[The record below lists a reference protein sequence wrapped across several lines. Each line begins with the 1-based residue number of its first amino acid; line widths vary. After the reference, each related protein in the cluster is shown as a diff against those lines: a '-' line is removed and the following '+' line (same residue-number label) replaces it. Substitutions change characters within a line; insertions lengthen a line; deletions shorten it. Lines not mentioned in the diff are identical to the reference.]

1 MARPAKKPPE
11 QWENEILDAGT
22 KSGFCRKAMEETS
35 VSDIMQAA
43 GGATGMFYRCYQSKE
58 ELLNVLVKKWAAM
71 YTQKTACLLCD
82 PQITFSG
89 KFVAIL
95 DVIREMSSQT
105 IGMEAF
111 FTASNEV
118 ILNRLTRQMT
128 SVLAPLLAS
137 VLDKGIEDGILAI
150 ENTEFYTNYIIDG
163 SLGALN
169 RGSRLTR
176 ENIAH
181 NLDYLPQV
189 IANTLKIDVALLT
202 NARNGKGANQTC

>member
-1 MARPAKKPPE
+1 M
-11 QWENEILDAGT
+11 
-22 KSGFCRKAMEETS
+22 
-35 VSDIMQAA
+35 
-43 GGATGMFYRCYQSKE
+43 
-58 ELLNVLVKKWAAM
+58 
-71 YTQKTACLLCD
+71 CLLKNGQRCIRKKQHVCCVI
-82 PQITFSG
+82 PKSLQRQICRYFRCNQRNDLT
-89 KFVAIL
+89 
-95 DVIREMSSQT
+95 
-105 IGMEAF
+105 
-111 FTASNEV
+111 N
-118 ILNRLTRQMT
+118 NRYGGFLYRFQRSHFEQADRQMT

-181 NLDYLPQV
+181 NLDYLPQA

-202 NARNGKGANQTC
+202 NARNGKGANHTC

>member
-11 QWENEILDAGT
+11 QWENEILDAAQNL
-22 KSGFCRKAMEETS
+22 FL
-35 VSDIMQAA
+35 
-43 GGATGMFYRCYQSKE
+43 SKGYE

-89 KFVAIL
+89 KFAAIL

-128 SVLAPLLAS
+128 SALAPLLAS

-169 RGSRLTR
+169 RGSHLTR

-181 NLDYLPQV
+181 NLDYLPQA

-202 NARNGKGANQTC
+202 NARNGK

>member
-1 MARPAKKPPE
+1 M
-11 QWENEILDAGT
+11 T
-22 KSGFCRKAMEETS
+22 
-35 VSDIMQAA
+35 
-43 GGATGMFYRCYQSKE
+43 
-58 ELLNVLVKKWAAM
+58 
-71 YTQKTACLLCD
+71 
-82 PQITFSG
+82 
-89 KFVAIL
+89 
-95 DVIREMSSQT
+95 SQT
-105 IGMEAF
+105 LGMEAF

-181 NLDYLPQV
+181 NLDYLPQA

-202 NARNGKGANQTC
+202 NARNGKGANHTC

>member
-11 QWENEILDAGT
+11 QWENEILDAAQNLFLSKGY
-22 KSGFCRKAMEETS
+22 EETS

-95 DVIREMSSQT
+95 DVIRVMSSQT

-181 NLDYLPQV
+181 NLDYLPQA

>member
-11 QWENEILDAGT
+11 QWENEILDAAQNLFLSKGY
-22 KSGFCRKAMEETS
+22 EETS

-95 DVIREMSSQT
+95 DIIREMSSQT

-118 ILNRLTRQMT
+118 ILNKLTRQMT

-181 NLDYLPQV
+181 NLDYLPQA

>member
-11 QWENEILDAGT
+11 QWENEILDAAQNLFLSKGY
-22 KSGFCRKAMEETS
+22 EETS

-95 DVIREMSSQT
+95 DVIREMYSQT

-111 FTASNEV
+111 FTASNEI

-128 SVLAPLLAS
+128 SVLAPLLES

>member
-11 QWENEILDAGT
+11 QWENEILDAAQNLFLSKGY
-22 KSGFCRKAMEETS
+22 EETS

-128 SVLAPLLAS
+128 SVLAPLLES

>member
-11 QWENEILDAGT
+11 QWENEILDAAQNLFLSKGY
-22 KSGFCRKAMEETS
+22 EETS

-71 YTQKTACLLCD
+71 YTQKTSCLLCD

>member
-11 QWENEILDAGT
+11 QWENEILDAAQNLFLSKGY
-22 KSGFCRKAMEETS
+22 EETS

-202 NARNGKGANQTC
+202 NARNEKGANQTC

>member
-11 QWENEILDAGT
+11 QWENEILDAAQNLFLSKGY
-22 KSGFCRKAMEETS
+22 EETS

-181 NLDYLPQV
+181 NLDYLPQA

>member
-11 QWENEILDAGT
+11 QWENEILDAAQNLFLSKGY
-22 KSGFCRKAMEETS
+22 EETS

-181 NLDYLPQV
+181 NLDYLQQV

>member
-11 QWENEILDAGT
+11 QWENEILDAAQNLFLSKGY
-22 KSGFCRKAMEETS
+22 EETS

-128 SVLAPLLAS
+128 SVLAPLLES

-181 NLDYLPQV
+181 NLDYLPQA
-189 IANTLKIDVALLT
+189 IANTLKIDFALLT

>member
-11 QWENEILDAGT
+11 QWENEILDAAQNLFLSKGY
-22 KSGFCRKAMEETS
+22 EETS

-163 SLGALN
+163 SLGTLN

>member
-11 QWENEILDAGT
+11 QWENEILDAAQNLFLSKGY
-22 KSGFCRKAMEETS
+22 EETS

-89 KFVAIL
+89 KFAAIL

>member
-11 QWENEILDAGT
+11 QWENEILDAAQNLFLSKGY
-22 KSGFCRKAMEETS
+22 EETS

-95 DVIREMSSQT
+95 DIIREMSSQT

-181 NLDYLPQV
+181 NLDYLPQA

>member
-11 QWENEILDAGT
+11 QWENEILDAAQNLFLSKGY
-22 KSGFCRKAMEETS
+22 EETS

-95 DVIREMSSQT
+95 DVIREMTSQT

-128 SVLAPLLAS
+128 SVLAPLLES

>member
-1 MARPAKKPPE
+1 M
-11 QWENEILDAGT
+11 T
-22 KSGFCRKAMEETS
+22 
-35 VSDIMQAA
+35 
-43 GGATGMFYRCYQSKE
+43 
-58 ELLNVLVKKWAAM
+58 
-71 YTQKTACLLCD
+71 
-82 PQITFSG
+82 
-89 KFVAIL
+89 
-95 DVIREMSSQT
+95 SQT

-137 VLDKGIEDGILAI
+137 VLDKGIEDGI
-150 ENTEFYTNYIIDG
+150 YTNYIIDG

-181 NLDYLPQV
+181 NLDYLPQA

-202 NARNGKGANQTC
+202 NARNGKGANHTC

>member
-11 QWENEILDAGT
+11 QWENEILDAAQNLFLSKGY
-22 KSGFCRKAMEETS
+22 EETS

-111 FTASNEV
+111 FTASNEI

-128 SVLAPLLAS
+128 SVLAPLLES

-150 ENTEFYTNYIIDG
+150 ENTEF
-163 SLGALN
+163 
-169 RGSRLTR
+169 
-176 ENIAH
+176 
-181 NLDYLPQV
+181 
-189 IANTLKIDVALLT
+189 
-202 NARNGKGANQTC
+202 

>member
-11 QWENEILDAGT
+11 QWENEILDAAQNLFLSKGY
-22 KSGFCRKAMEETS
+22 EETS

-95 DVIREMSSQT
+95 DVIREMTSQT

>member
-11 QWENEILDAGT
+11 QWENEILDAAQNLFLSKGY
-22 KSGFCRKAMEETS
+22 EETS

-176 ENIAH
+176 ENIVH

>member
-11 QWENEILDAGT
+11 QWENEILDAAQNLFLSKGY
-22 KSGFCRKAMEETS
+22 EETS

>member
-11 QWENEILDAGT
+11 QWENEILDAAQNLFLSKGY
-22 KSGFCRKAMEETS
+22 EETS

-111 FTASNEV
+111 FTASNEI

-128 SVLAPLLAS
+128 SVLAPLLES

>member
-11 QWENEILDAGT
+11 QWENEILDAAQNLFLSKGY
-22 KSGFCRKAMEETS
+22 EETS

-95 DVIREMSSQT
+95 DIIREMSSQT

>member
-11 QWENEILDAGT
+11 QWENEILDAAQNLFLSKGY
-22 KSGFCRKAMEETS
+22 EETS

-111 FTASNEV
+111 FTASNEI

-181 NLDYLPQV
+181 NLDYLPQA

>member
-11 QWENEILDAGT
+11 QWENEILDAAQNLFLSKGY
-22 KSGFCRKAMEETS
+22 EETS

-95 DVIREMSSQT
+95 DVIREMTSQT

-181 NLDYLPQV
+181 NLDYLPQA

>member
-1 MARPAKKPPE
+1 M
-11 QWENEILDAGT
+11 
-22 KSGFCRKAMEETS
+22 
-35 VSDIMQAA
+35 
-43 GGATGMFYRCYQSKE
+43 
-58 ELLNVLVKKWAAM
+58 LVKKWAAM

-181 NLDYLPQV
+181 NLDYLPQA

>member
-11 QWENEILDAGT
+11 QWENEILDAAQNLFLSKGY
-22 KSGFCRKAMEETS
+22 EETS

-111 FTASNEV
+111 FTASNEI

>member
-11 QWENEILDAGT
+11 QWENEILDAAQNLFLSKGY
-22 KSGFCRKAMEETS
+22 EETS

-95 DVIREMSSQT
+95 DIIREMSSQT

-118 ILNRLTRQMT
+118 ILNKLTRQMT

>member
-11 QWENEILDAGT
+11 QWENEILDAAQNLFLSKGY
-22 KSGFCRKAMEETS
+22 EETS

-89 KFVAIL
+89 KLVAIL

-163 SLGALN
+163 SLGALQEA
-169 RGSRLTR
+169 SALTGIIYQNYFIPEAASHFR
-176 ENIAH
+176 HRPDAC
-181 NLDYLPQV
+181 
-189 IANTLKIDVALLT
+189 
-202 NARNGKGANQTC
+202 R

>member
-11 QWENEILDAGT
+11 QWENEILDAAQNLFLSKGY
-22 KSGFCRKAMEETS
+22 EETS

-137 VLDKGIEDGILAI
+137 VLDKGIEDGILSI

>member
-11 QWENEILDAGT
+11 QWENEILDAAQNLFLSKGY
-22 KSGFCRKAMEETS
+22 EETS

-111 FTASNEV
+111 FTASNEI

-128 SVLAPLLAS
+128 SVLAPLLES

-202 NARNGKGANQTC
+202 NARNGKGTNQTC

>member
-11 QWENEILDAGT
+11 QWENEILDAAQNLFLSKGY
-22 KSGFCRKAMEETS
+22 EETS

-181 NLDYLPQV
+181 NLDYLPQA
-189 IANTLKIDVALLT
+189 IANTLKIDVTLLT

>member
-11 QWENEILDAGT
+11 QWENEILDAAQNLFLSKGY
-22 KSGFCRKAMEETS
+22 EETS

-202 NARNGKGANQTC
+202 NARNGKGTNQTC